1 MLAVF
6 GPSLAPALLCCS
18 LQAGHSTYLPRRCW
32 QCLALLRLLLSRV
45 VLHSVVCQVIMLVFM
60 HHVPVFTRVCVTHL
74 GFGLV
79 PGYLALLVLGRLA

>member
-6 GPSLAPALLCCS
+6 GLSPAPALPCGSS
-18 LQAGHSTYLPRRCW
+18 LSGVS
-32 QCLALLRLLLSRV
+32 S
-45 VLHSVVCQVIMLVFM
+45 QVIMLVFM

>member
-1 MLAVF
+1 MCE
-6 GPSLAPALLCCS
+6 LCS
-18 LQAGHSTYLPRRCW
+18 HYE
-32 QCLALLRLLLSRV
+32 ALLRLLLSRV